1 MLRNFQ
7 TSLPVLVIIHS
18 LQLQILRV
26 CFASRRYT
34 LSILQN
40 MVLVPEVS
48 DSTKDDWGE
57 WQYSTNFQQI
67 FQISI
72 CKMPKS
78 KYYQVKVT
86 VRRFHM
92 NGNNI
97 GLSPQIL
104 QRTALLNS
112 VFHAGYQRVSGAKS
126 SFDGYRHK
134 AVLLLAAV
142 YLSLNLMC
150 IMRMMLL
157 VLS

>member
-97 GLSPQIL
+97 GLSPQML
-104 QRTALLNS
+104 QWEPPYQTQSFTLGIKGSVVPRVVLTATVIKPFFYWQLYTS
-112 VFHAGYQRVSGAKS
+112 
-126 SFDGYRHK
+126 
-134 AVLLLAAV
+134 
-142 YLSLNLMC
+142 LS
-150 IMRMMLL
+150 I
-157 VLS
+157 